1 MGSKN
6 RRVLGSGIV
15 PGPRPTPAPAAPQLD
30 ATADQLRE
38 LIREARGVL
47 KDLERERRAVEKLA
61 ADKAEAI
68 IEARV
73 NVCMDQLN
81 DHIAQTIKLTDA
93 ETRKYFQRVVNDA
106 LLQADAE
113 APTLT
118 AVIEAVNVLRRAA
131 VHQTL
136 AGVIEDA

>member
-1 MGSKN
+1 M
-6 RRVLGSGIV
+6 
-15 PGPRPTPAPAAPQLD
+15 
-30 ATADQLRE
+30 
-38 LIREARGVL
+38 
-47 KDLERERRAVEKLA
+47 EKLA

-136 AGVIEDA
+136 AGVIEDG